1 MSYSRWSTSNW
12 YSFYNSDRD
21 DLPKE
26 LQVLSLWHVSE
37 RKDFTY
43 DELKSF
49 GEKKLRTIYPLADD
63 DDINEGLEI
72 IALFMSDVDEDFAED
87 DLK

>member
-1 MSYSRWSTSNW
+1 MAYSRWSTSNW
-12 YSFYNSDRD
+12 YSFYNTRCIDST
-21 DLPKE
+21 KE
-26 LQVLSLWHVSE
+26 EQCLSMWHVTE

-43 DELKSF
+43 TELKSF

-63 DDINEGLEI
+63 ADIYEGLDI
-72 IALFMSDVDEDFAED
+72 IALFIGDVEDDFAED

>member
-12 YSFYNSDRD
+12 YSFYNTKGIDSEK
-21 DLPKE
+21 KE
-26 LQVLSLWHVSE
+26 QSLSMWHVTE
-37 RKDFTY
+37 TKTFTY
-43 DELKSF
+43 EELKSF

-63 DDINEGLEI
+63 EDIEEGLHI
-72 IALFMSDVDEDFAED
+72 ISLFIADVDIDFAED

>member
-1 MSYSRWSTSNW
+1 MAYSRWSTSNW
-12 YSFYNSDRD
+12 YSFYNTRCIDST
-21 DLPKE
+21 KE
-26 LQVLSLWHVSE
+26 EQCLSMWHVTE
-37 RKDFTY
+37 TKTFTY

-63 DDINEGLEI
+63 TDIHEGLDI
-72 IALFMSDVDEDFAED
+72 IALFIADVEDDFAED

>member
-12 YSFYNSDRD
+12 YSFYNTRYIDST
-21 DLPKE
+21 KE
-26 LQVLSLWHVSE
+26 EQCLSMWHVTE

-49 GEKKLRTIYPLADD
+49 GEKKLRTIYPLVSD
-63 DDINEGLEI
+63 DDINEGLDI
-72 IALFMSDVDEDFAED
+72 IAMFIADVEDDFAED